1 MSSHNLKIK
10 TGRHQTPKV
19 PVENRICEKCT
30 SSEVEDE
37 IHYIITCSSNKSLRD
52 QLFQKA
58 KDLIPEFENSNT
70 FEKFKALLTC
80 REPKVIH
87 ALGDFLNKSM

>member
-1 MSSHNLKIK
+1 MDGLRSSRGPTLSALPGKFAA
-10 TGRHQTPKV
+10 PAV
-19 PVENRICEKCT
+19 PAGAAAVIVVAHHP
-30 SSEVEDE
+30 S
-37 IHYIITCSSNKSLRD
+37 
-52 QLFQKA
+52 LFQKA